1 MKVMHDYIL
10 VKEVIQDTNIEGTN
24 LKVKYDDTERFMTVE
39 VIQASEELGM
49 EYIKYYPQLQPM
61 ELRTHIQRCYSPGT
75 QLIINRVAKTPYKD
89 GLFFI
94 SFKDVIAVEKE
105 AVPTK
110 TEEIEGQLTIFDME

>member
-1 MKVMHDYIL
+1 MRIMHDYLL
-10 VKEVIQDTNIEGTN
+10 VKEVIEDQTIEGTK
-24 LKVKYDDTERFMTVE
+24 LKVKYDDTERFMRVE
-39 VIQASEELGM
+39 VIQESCELAP
-49 EYIKYYPQLQPM
+49 EYIKVYPTFNPM
-61 ELRTHIQRCYSPGT
+61 ELRTHLKQCYSPGT

-105 AVPTK
+105 SIPTK